1 MRERCNI
8 LDHQINIGN
17 NHSLYQV
24 TDASAQRVGLPAA
37 AGSWAPPGS
46 NTPLKRDMAHFAVAK
61 PAARGM
67 LRDHGRE
74 NQ

>member
-1 MRERCNI
+1 LVVSGGWLGAPSGPNI
-8 LDHQINIGN
+8 L
-17 NHSLYQV
+17 
-24 TDASAQRVGLPAA
+24 P
-37 AGSWAPPGS
+37 
-46 NTPLKRDMAHFAVAK
+46 KRDMAHFTVAK